1 LRSIT
6 TKNTLPS
13 SPTVMVPK
21 SVSGTF
27 TCVVDAG
34 VSTGSGSGARAVAVN
49 IKNVSNKKDT
59 SHMAVMSIVV
69 LALFT
74 FTFGMLVILVYYY
87 IDTMQLQRI
96 FHKSRK
102 KFHHFLFVTCR
113 ICLYDR
119 EASLVNRI
127 GEGINFRSK

>member
-6 TKNTLPS
+6 TKNTLPP
-13 SPTVMVPK
+13 SPTVISPK

-27 TCVVDAG
+27 TCVTDAG

-49 IKNVSNKKDT
+49 IKNVSNRKDT

-74 FTFGMLVILVYYY
+74 FTFGIMVILVYLY
-87 IDTMQLQRI
+87 IDMMQLRRT
-96 FHKSRK
+96 FHKTQQKDSSFSIYDLPRTSVRSRIQP
-102 KFHHFLFVTCR
+102 HQ
-113 ICLYDR
+113 
-119 EASLVNRI
+119 
-127 GEGINFRSK
+127 